1 MNQPIKMNTYE
12 VEYLDPD
19 QKTRVKLVEVDAAWT
34 SQENIKTIIA
44 LKLRGVTRIKSVKLV
59 MQ

>member
-1 MNQPIKMNTYE
+1 MNQPVKMNTYE

-19 QKTRVKLVEVDAAWT
+19 QKTRVKLVEVDSAWT

-44 LKLRGVTRIKSVKLV
+44 LKLRGVSRIKSVKLV
-59 MQ
+59 MK

>member
-1 MNQPIKMNTYE
+1 MNQPVKMNTYE

-19 QKTRVKLVEVDAAWT
+19 QKTRVKLVEVDATWT

-44 LKLRGVTRIKSVKLV
+44 LKLKGVSRIKSIKLV
-59 MQ
+59 MK